1 MKPIKEMNIGEL
13 AAAVCTHLKQHGI
26 FCVLSGGACV
36 TIYSKNQY
44 QSYDLDFIETGE
56 TDRKTLKSI
65 LAELGFFEERRYFR
79 HKDTEYFLEFPA
91 GPLAVGSEPVAHIH
105 EMVFET
111 GQLSLLSPTDC
122 VKDRLAAFYHW
133 DDLQALEQAKMVA
146 QNHQIDLKEIQRWS
160 GVERQLDTFE
170 SFKEK
175 LKS

>member
-13 AAAVCTHLKQHGI
+13 AAAVCTHLKKHGI
-26 FCVLSGGACV
+26 LSVLSGGACV

-44 QSYDLDFIETGE
+44 QSNDLVFIETGE
-56 TDRKTLKSI
+56 TDRKTLKRI

-91 GPLAVGSEPVAHIH
+91 GPLAIGSERVAHIH
-105 EMVFET
+105 EMMFET

-122 VKDRLAAFYHW
+122 VKDRLAAYYHW
-133 DDLQALEQAKMVA
+133 NDLQALEQAKMVA

-160 GVERQLDTFE
+160 GVERQLDKFE
-170 SFKEK
+170 FFQEK